1 MVEIKATHIRAL
13 KNCYAT
19 GLREEGNKI
28 NKGDIYTI
36 RKLCDYGKFA
46 YINHPNGKGNSCIS
60 IHKSSGYGIEG
71 ELGCLN
77 NYGNFVPL
85 TQFKTD
91 QVVHELW
98 T

>member
-1 MVEIKATHIRAL
+1 MVEIKATHVRAL

-19 GLREEGNKI
+19 GLHEKENKI

-36 RKLCDYGKFA
+36 IKLNNHEEFA

-60 IHKSSGYGIEG
+60 ISTTFMYGIEG